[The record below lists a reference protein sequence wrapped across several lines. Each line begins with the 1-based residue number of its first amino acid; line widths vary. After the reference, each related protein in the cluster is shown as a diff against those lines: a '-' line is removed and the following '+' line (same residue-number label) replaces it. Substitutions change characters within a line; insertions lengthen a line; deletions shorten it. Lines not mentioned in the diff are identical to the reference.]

1 MIVRS
6 QDSRAIYDLT
16 KMNSVFAN
24 EEGLVYALSY
34 TGELAYPLGK
44 YDTEERAKEVVEE
57 IYALFDSQSRYD
69 LPIV

>member
-24 EEGLVYALSY
+24 EEGHVYALNY

-69 LPIV
+69 LPII